1 MSGFSYARK
10 EVKGVTKDEY
20 RDHLKNS
27 IKTLSE
33 IIEEGGFSNPT
44 ASAIIICEHNRLVDR
59 LYELDRNEVT
69 DMTVRGN

>member
-1 MSGFSYARK
+1 M
-10 EVKGVTKDEY
+10 TKDEY

-33 IIEEGGFSNPT
+33 IIEEGGFGNPT
-44 ASAIIICEHNRLVDR
+44 ASAIIICEHNRLVDK
-59 LYELDRNEVT
+59 LYELDRKEVT